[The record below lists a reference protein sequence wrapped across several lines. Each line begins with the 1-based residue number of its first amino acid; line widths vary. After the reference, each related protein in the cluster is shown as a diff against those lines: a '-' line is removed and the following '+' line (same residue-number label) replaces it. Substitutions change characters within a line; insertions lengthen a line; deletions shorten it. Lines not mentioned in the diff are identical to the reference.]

1 MPKVK
6 SHSATAK
13 RVKVTGTGRFKH
25 KRNGMR
31 HNLRKKETAQKRRL
45 NVDAMVGPTN
55 DGAVRRALHL
65 PNPKPR
71 RTEKAADTPSE

>member
-6 SHSATAK
+6 THSATKK

-31 HNLRKKETAQKRRL
+31 HNLRKKETGQKRNL
-45 NVDAMVGPTN
+45 NKDAMVGPTN
-55 DGAVRRALHL
+55 DRAVRSA
-65 PNPKPR
+65 PKPR
-71 RTEKAADTPSE
+71 RLESAVAATPTEA